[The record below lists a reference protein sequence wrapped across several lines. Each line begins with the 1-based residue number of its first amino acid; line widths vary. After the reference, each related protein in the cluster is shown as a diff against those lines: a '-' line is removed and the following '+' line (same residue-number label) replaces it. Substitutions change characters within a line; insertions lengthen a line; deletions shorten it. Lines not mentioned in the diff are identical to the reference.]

1 MALLTFYVLGSIT
14 MLAAV
19 GVVISRSVVYAALF
33 LLASLTTTAGLFV
46 LLFAEF
52 LALVQILI
60 YGGAIVIVLL
70 FAIMLTRSDTYERST
85 EHSQWPVAAVA
96 SLIFFGLAASA
107 FFSDADRYNSGVR
120 TPVELETLSLDLFT
134 VWAIPFEVASVVL
147 LIALVGAIV
156 IARSREE
163 GEES

>member
-14 MLAAV
+14 MLAAA
-19 GVVISRSVVYAALF
+19 GVVLSRSVVYAALF
-33 LLASLTTTAGLFV
+33 LLASLTATAGLFV

-52 LALVQILI
+52 LALVQVLI

-70 FAIMLTRSDTYERST
+70 FAIMLTRSDAYERST
-85 EHSQWPVAAVA
+85 EHSQWPVAAIA
-96 SLIFFGLAASA
+96 SLIFFGLSTAA
-107 FFSDADRYNSGVR
+107 FFNDASRYNSGVR
-120 TPVELETLSLDLFT
+120 TPVKLETLSMDLFT
-134 VWAIPFEVASVVL
+134 VWAIPFEVASIVL